1 MNATRPEPET
11 EYSRPTEPSGRALR
25 GRRGR
30 RSGRPGGRTGTLD
43 RGLLGGGLTGAALLL
58 VAEFTPLLKVHTSYS
73 PAVIRTVQTGSH
85 HSYALVP
92 VALAAV
98 FLILA
103 VWRTHSRPALLAI
116 GVLGV
121 LSLLI
126 ALVGDLPDA
135 QATGLVG
142 SATTRFA
149 TASATP
155 SIGLYLETLG
165 GVVLLITAAAGLLL
179 AAPGRGAAEKPRI
192 PPPRVGPVPD

>member
-1 MNATRPEPET
+1 LNATRPEPET
-11 EYSRPTEPSGRALR
+11 EYSRPTEPSGRGLR
-25 GRRGR
+25 GRRER
-30 RSGRPGGRTGTLD
+30 RSARPGGRTRALD
-43 RGLLGGGLTGAALLL
+43 RALLGGGLTGAALLV
-58 VAEFTPLLKVHTSYS
+58 VAEFMPLLKVHASYS

-85 HSYALVP
+85 DSYALVP

-98 FLILA
+98 FLIFT

-135 QATGLVG
+135 QATGLVRA
-142 SATTRFA
+142 ATRYA

-155 SIGLYLETLG
+155 SAGLYLETLG

-179 AAPGRGAAEKPRI
+179 AAPGRAAAQKPRI
-192 PPPRVGPVPD
+192 PPPRAGPVPD